1 MNVRSALSG
10 GLDDAARWYL
20 WTLMGGLLAQGL
32 GSLVLRLA
40 PELDARSPYLVSG
53 VLGIDIW
60 HALIHIVWGAAG
72 LLLLARL
79 GRRIAGRLALVF
91 GLFYTALGLL
101 GVLVHHPLG
110 LKLDLFEN
118 GFHLVAGPLA
128 LLAAAVLLGRP
139 VAAHAAGR

>member
-1 MNVRSALSG
+1 MNLRATLPASPG
-10 GLDDAARWYL
+10 DAAYWYL
-20 WTLMGGLLAQGL
+20 WVLMGGLLAQGL
-32 GSLVLRLA
+32 GSLALRLA

-53 VLGIDIW
+53 VLGIDLW
-60 HALIHIVWGAAG
+60 HALIHIAWGAAG

-79 GRRIAGRLALVF
+79 GRRAAGRLALVF
-91 GLFYTALGLL
+91 GLFYSALGLL
-101 GVLVHHPLG
+101 GVLVYHPLG

-139 VAAHAAGR
+139 VAAPALGR